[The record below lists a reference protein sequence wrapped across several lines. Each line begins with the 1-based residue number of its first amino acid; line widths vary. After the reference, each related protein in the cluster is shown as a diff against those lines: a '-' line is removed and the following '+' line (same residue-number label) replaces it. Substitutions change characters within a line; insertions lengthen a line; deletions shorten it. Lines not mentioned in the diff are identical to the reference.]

1 MYLYFSNL
9 INLIF
14 PVVHIFL
21 QHLVFVGI
29 KPFRIKAIY
38 LNLYF
43 DCQAWNGQIKGYRVL
58 FVPFPHH
65 AQPSQSKLNTARL
78 SAVIGTTTA
87 LTGSNCHR
95 RTKKGN

>member
-1 MYLYFSNL
+1 MPFL
-9 INLIF
+9 IT
-14 PVVHIFL
+14 
-21 QHLVFVGI
+21 VGI
-29 KPFRIKAIY
+29 FKVNFLLYVNCAIKY
-38 LNLYF
+38 NLNLYF

-87 LTGSNCHR
+87 LTGPNCHR
-95 RTKKGN
+95 MTKKGN